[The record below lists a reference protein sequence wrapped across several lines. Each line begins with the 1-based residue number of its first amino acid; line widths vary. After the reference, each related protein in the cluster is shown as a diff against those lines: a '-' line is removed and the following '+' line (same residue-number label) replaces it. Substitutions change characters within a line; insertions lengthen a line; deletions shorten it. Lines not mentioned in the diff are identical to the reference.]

1 MNYKRKLLTL
11 LLLVTT
17 LVSCTVD
24 SADAISESQQI
35 SNVST
40 IIGTWNLVRSTT
52 FEGVNLEYPSVVV
65 KYTFEENNVLI
76 VENNAIETLDTSP
89 KPSGKLITGTYSY
102 SLTENNGIVYLL
114 VTNSQGNQSEIG
126 SVTLNLDNS
135 LSLNQTESS
144 VGTEFYDYILNFE
157 Q

>member
-1 MNYKRKLLTL
+1 MKYKRKLLTL
-11 LLLVTT
+11 LVLVTT

-24 SADAISESQQI
+24 SADEISGSQQI
-35 SNVST
+35 SNVSS
-40 IIGTWNLVRSTT
+40 ILGTWNLMRSST
-52 FEGVNLEYPSVVV
+52 FEGVNLEYSEVVV
-65 KYTFEENNVLI
+65 KYTFEDNNVLT
-76 VENNAIETLDTSP
+76 VENNAIVTADLSP

-102 SLTENNGIVYLL
+102 SLTENNGIIYLL
-114 VTNSQGNQSEIG
+114 VTNSEGGQTEVG

-144 VGTEFYDYILNFE
+144 SGTQFYDYILNFE